1 METPPI
7 LQILNKTGAMLKGD
21 HFVYSSGKHGDVY
34 INKNDLFAFTR
45 ACCAAGKLLAE
56 RFSKTDVDTVAG
68 PAMCGVLPAQW
79 TAFHLSNQQDKEVY
93 GIFAERD
100 SEAAFVFKR
109 GYDKFISGKNV
120 LIVDDIANSGGTLKK
135 FIQVVKAA
143 GGNVVAAAVLVNRN
157 PKNVTADFLGAAF
170 HSLADLE
177 FPAYDAADCP
187 LCRQGVAVNTTV
199 GHGKEF
205 VDKRELQSAMK
216 HG

>member
-7 LQILNKTGAMLKGD
+7 LQILNQTQSMLQGD

-45 ACCAAGKLLAE
+45 ACGSAGKLMAE
-56 RFSKTDVDTVAG
+56 LFAGSNVDTVAG

-79 TAFHLSNQQDKEVY
+79 TAFHLSNIKNKEIY

-100 SEAAFVFKR
+100 HSGPFVFKR

-135 FIQVVKAA
+135 FVQVVKGA

-157 PKNVTADFLGAAF
+157 PKNVTTEFLGVPF

-177 FPAYDAADCP
+177 FPAYDAESCQ
-187 LCRQGVAVNTTV
+187 LCRKGVPVNTAV
-199 GHGKEF
+199 GHGQEF
-205 VDKRELQSAMK
+205 MAKKQMQTAIE

>member
-1 METPPI
+1 M
-7 LQILNKTGAMLKGD
+7 LQGD

-45 ACCAAGKLLAE
+45 ACCSAGKLMAE
-56 RFSKTDVDTVAG
+56 LFSGSVIDTVAG
-68 PAMCGVLPAQW
+68 PAMCGILPAHW
-79 TAFHLSNQQDKEVY
+79 TAFHLSNLQNKEIY

-100 SEAAFVFKR
+100 SAAPFAFKR
-109 GYDKFISGKNV
+109 GYDKFIAGKNV

-135 FIQVVKAA
+135 FVQVVKAA

-157 PKNVTADFLGAAF
+157 PKNVNADFLDVPF

-187 LCRQGVAVNTTV
+187 LCREGLPINTSV
-199 GHGKEF
+199 GHGQEF
-205 VDKRELQSAMK
+205 MAKKQLQSAIEQ
-216 HG
+216 G